1 MSVGVRKPDGG
12 GVNTHREIGGGGIDS
27 GNHGGRQTGG
37 DEGSTSGGYVEPR
50 GGADEAPAQ
59 RNNFRVSQRESHRVR
74 VERTAH
80 WAAAHETSV
89 GRNTQRVWNI
99 EGFVDAARGGT
110 AGGGGTE
117 PKAPLGE
124 SRP

>member
-37 DEGSTSGGYVEPR
+37 GEGSTSGGYVEPR

-59 RNNFRVSQRESHRVR
+59 RNNPRVGQRESHRGR

-80 WAAAHETSV
+80 PAAAHETSV
-89 GRNTQRVWNI
+89 GRNTQRVRNI
-99 EGFVDAARGGT
+99 QGFVDRARGGKGPW
-110 AGGGGTE
+110 GG
-117 PKAPLGE
+117 A
-124 SRP
+124 